1 MRKTVVSLIS
11 LMGVLLFC
19 ASADAHDIYVPS
31 DLPLLRRGF
40 DLVYGE
46 QYPEAEKIFQ
56 EYINKHPDRPEGYFF
71 MTGRYAE
78 YMNSFHDRSAM
89 PTFEMWAKRTME
101 KAEAFNSK
109 YPNDPTGH
117 FYLGNLYGFMG
128 LLDAQQQNLVS
139 AFLNAVK
146 AKTSLEKTLELDPAV
161 HDAYFG
167 LGSLFFYGS
176 RKHVEEGGM
185 VGWIV
190 KKFITHDRDMRQEGI
205 AMVQKAVA
213 GGGITADS
221 AFTTLMWLLIIE
233 GRYDEAMPMA
243 VEMSRRW
250 PKDKHGY
257 WAQGRIQ
264 LLRGQCAD
272 AARNFMRIA
281 DIVKQQNLRLD
292 RFPEV
297 EIALE
302 LSSLCVES
310 DTASHASREARFK
323 ALSARLA
330 ANPNIQIEYANSKGV
345 VKDFTAML
353 ANLEKRQYIQPGNGG
368 IK

>member
-1 MRKTVVSLIS
+1 
-11 LMGVLLFC
+11 MGIMLFC
-19 ASADAHDIYVPS
+19 AGADAYDLVVPS
-31 DLPLLRRGF
+31 DLAWLRRGF
-40 DLVYGE
+40 DVVYNE
-46 QYPEAEKIFQ
+46 QYPEAEKVFK
-56 EYINKHPDRPEGYFF
+56 EYIKKHPDRPEGYFF

-78 YMNSFHDRSAM
+78 YMNAYHDRSVM
-89 PTFEMWAKRTME
+89 PEFEKWAKLTE
-101 KAEAFNSK
+101 QKAEAFNSTHPK
-109 YPNDPTGH
+109 DPTGH
-117 FYLGNLYGFMG
+117 FYLGNLYGYMG

-146 AKTSLEKTLELDPAV
+146 AKTSLEKTLTLDPKA

-176 RKHVEEGGM
+176 KKHMEEGGM

-213 GGGITADS
+213 NGGITADT
-221 AFTTLMWLLIIE
+221 AFSTLMWLLIIE
-233 GRYDEAMPMA
+233 ERYDEAMPMA
-243 VEMSRRW
+243 VEMTRRW

-257 WAQGRIQ
+257 WAQGRIS

-272 AARNFMRIA
+272 AKGQFEHIA
-281 DIVKQQNLRLD
+281 DIVKEQKIPLD
-292 RFPEV
+292 HFPEV

-302 LSSLCVES
+302 LASLCAES
-310 DTASHASREARFK
+310 DTLSFAAREGRIK
-323 ALSARLA
+323 ALSVRLA
-330 ANPNIQIEYANSKGV
+330 ANPNIQLEYANSKGV
-345 VKDFTAML
+345 VREFTTML
-353 ANLEKRQYIQPGNGG
+353 NNVDKRQYIQPGNDG

>member
-1 MRKTVVSLIS
+1 MRKTVLS
-11 LMGVLLFC
+11 LMGIMLFC
-19 ASADAHDIYVPS
+19 AGADAYDLVVPS
-31 DLPLLRRGF
+31 DLAWLRGGF
-40 DLVYGE
+40 DLVYNE
-46 QYPEAEKIFQ
+46 QYPEAEKVFR
-56 EYINKHPDRPEGYFF
+56 EYIKKHPDRPEGYFF

-78 YMNSFHDRSAM
+78 YMNAYHDRSVM
-89 PTFEMWAKRTME
+89 PEFEMWAKLTTQ
-101 KAEAFNSK
+101 KAEAFLAAHPK
-109 YPNDPTGH
+109 DPTGH
-117 FYLGNLYGFMG
+117 FYMGNLYGYMG

-146 AKTSLEKTLELDPAV
+146 AKTSLEKALELDPAT

-176 RKHVEEGGM
+176 KKHMEEGGM

-190 KKFITHDRDMRQEGI
+190 KKFITHDRDMRHEGI

-213 GGGITADS
+213 NGGITSDT
-221 AFTTLMWLLIIE
+221 AFSTLMWLLIIE
-233 GRYDEAMPMA
+233 ERYDEAMPMA
-243 VEMSRRW
+243 AEMTRRW

-257 WAQGRIQ
+257 WAEGRIS
-264 LLRGQCAD
+264 LLRGQCAN
-272 AARNFMRIA
+272 AKGQFEPIA
-281 DIVKQQNLRLD
+281 DIVKDQKLPLE

-302 LSSLCVES
+302 LASLCVEG
-310 DTASHASREARFK
+310 DTLSFAAREGRIK

-330 ANPNIQIEYANSKGV
+330 ANPNIQLEYANSKGV
-345 VKDFTAML
+345 VRDFTAML
-353 ANLEKRQYIQPGNGG
+353 NKMDKRQYIQPGNGG